1 MTLDDFDYPL
11 PQHLIAQTPPAER
24 GASRMLVVHGPSGR
38 FRDGWFREF
47 PQFVEPGDVV
57 VFNNTK
63 VIRARL
69 HGTKPTGGR
78 LEVLVERIIDEHH
91 VLAQVSAS
99 HSPQPGS
106 RFALDGG
113 VEVEVMGR
121 EGMFFH
127 LRFHSRESV
136 LGVLSRHGELPLPPY
151 IQRPAGA
158 SDEERYQ
165 TVYAS
170 RPGAVA
176 APTAG
181 LHFTEAILSRVAERG
196 ARLCEITLHVG
207 AGTFQPVR
215 TNDVAEHRM
224 HREHYEVT
232 PEVAQSIL
240 AAKRNGGRVIAI
252 GTTSVRALEGVMA
265 QYGEMRAAT
274 GETDLF
280 IIPGFEFQIVDLM
293 LTNFHLPK
301 STLLML
307 VSAFGGTDLMRRAYL
322 HAVEQAY
329 RFFSYGDA
337 MLIERG
343 PRTT

>member
-11 PQHLIAQTPPAER
+11 PQHLIAQAPPAER

-47 PQFVEPGDVV
+47 PQFVQPGDVV

-63 VIRARL
+63 VIPARL

-78 LEVLVERIIDEHH
+78 VEILVERVLDDHA

-106 RFALDGG
+106 RIRLDGG
-113 VEVEVMGR
+113 VQVDVLGR
-121 EGMFFH
+121 EGQFFH
-127 LRFHSRESV
+127 LRFDTTEPALEV
-136 LGVLSRHGELPLPPY
+136 LHRHGQLPLPPY
-151 IQRPAGA
+151 IDRAAGEA
-158 SDEERYQ
+158 DATRYQ

-170 RPGAVA
+170 RPGSVA

-181 LHFTEAILSRVAERG
+181 LHFTVAILAQVAVRG

-215 TNDVAEHRM
+215 VNDIREHRM
-224 HREHYEVT
+224 HSERYEVG
-232 PEVAQSIL
+232 PDVAESIT
-240 AAKRNGGRVIAI
+240 AAKRTGGRVIAI
-252 GTTSVRALEGVMA
+252 GTTSVRTLEAVVA
-265 QYGEMRAAT
+265 QHGEMRAAT

-280 IIPGFEFQIVDLM
+280 ITPGFRFQVVDLM
-293 LTNFHLPK
+293 LTNFHLPR

-307 VSAFGGTDLMRRAYL
+307 VSAFGGQDLLRRAYL

-337 MLIERG
+337 MLIERSPG
-343 PRTT
+343 AD

>member
-11 PQHLIAQTPPAER
+11 PEHLIAQEPPAER

-63 VIRARL
+63 VIPARL

-78 LEVLVERIIDEHH
+78 VEILVERILDDHA

-99 HSPQPGS
+99 HSPQAGS
-106 RFALDGG
+106 RIALDGG
-113 VEVEVMGR
+113 VEAEVLGR
-121 EGMFFH
+121 EGPFFR
-127 LRFHSRESV
+127 LGFHAPEPV
-136 LGVLSRHGELPLPPY
+136 LEILHRHGELPLPPY
-151 IQRPAGA
+151 IQRAAGA
-158 SDEERYQ
+158 ADEARYQ

-181 LHFTEAILSRVAERG
+181 LHFTDAILSRVVERG

-215 TNDVAEHRM
+215 VSDVRDHRM
-224 HREHYEVT
+224 HSERYEV
-232 PEVAQSIL
+232 PRDVAQAIL
-240 AAKRNGGRVIAI
+240 SAKRTGGRVIAI
-252 GTTSVRALEGVMA
+252 GTTSVRALESVVA
-265 QYGEMRAAT
+265 QHGEMRAAT

-280 IIPGFEFQIVDLM
+280 ITPGYRFQVVDLM
-293 LTNFHLPK
+293 LTNFHLPR

-307 VSAFGGTDLMRRAYL
+307 VSAFGGQDLMRRAYL

-337 MLIERG
+337 MLIERAPG
-343 PRTT
+343 AG